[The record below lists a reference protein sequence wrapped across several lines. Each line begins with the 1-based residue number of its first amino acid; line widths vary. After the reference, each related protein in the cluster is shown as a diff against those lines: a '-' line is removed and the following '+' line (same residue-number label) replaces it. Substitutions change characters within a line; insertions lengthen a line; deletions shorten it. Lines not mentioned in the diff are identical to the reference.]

1 MVVFNSKRILF
12 LFSCICISIFSF
24 FISNTNNQTIST
36 SSTPIS
42 TSVVIID
49 AGHGYPDEGASSTD
63 GTTEANINL
72 SIALKLQ
79 ELIEASGC
87 SSILTRSDENGIYDS
102 NKNSIKEKKVSDL
115 KNRVNLI
122 NESKSNLL
130 VSIHLNKFED
140 SKYSGWQTFYRK
152 NDDLSKNLAVSIQ
165 NNLNLAIQ
173 KENKREALSISDKY
187 IIDNTQIPATIIECG
202 FLSNEE
208 EASLLKT
215 EEYQE
220 KIAWG
225 IYTGIMDY
233 MNSEY

>member
-1 MVVFNSKRILF
+1 MFVINGRRILF
-12 LFSCICISIFSF
+12 LFSCISLSIFSF
-24 FISNTNNQTIST
+24 LVFSNKKSVLT

-42 TSVVIID
+42 DSIIIID
-49 AGHGYPDEGASSTD
+49 AGHGYPDEGASSND

-72 SIALKLQ
+72 SISLKLQ
-79 ELIEASGC
+79 ELLEASGC
-87 SSILTRSDENGIYDS
+87 STILTRSDENGIYDS
-102 NKNSIKEKKVSDL
+102 DKNSIKEKKISDL
-115 KNRVNLI
+115 KNRVDLI
-122 NESKSNLL
+122 NESTSNLL

-152 NDDLSKNLAVSIQ
+152 NDELSKKLAISIQ

-173 KENKREALSISDKY
+173 KENKREALSIENKY
-187 IIDNTQIPATIIECG
+187 IIDKTTIPGAIVECG

-208 EASLLKT
+208 EMSLLKT

-233 MNSEY
+233 KDN

>member
-1 MVVFNSKRILF
+1 MFVINGRRILF
-12 LFSCICISIFSF
+12 LFSCIFLSIFSF
-24 FISNTNNQTIST
+24 FAFSNKESVLT

-42 TSVVIID
+42 DSIIIVD
-49 AGHGYPDEGASSTD
+49 AGHGFPDEGASSKD

-79 ELIEASGC
+79 ELLEASG
-87 SSILTRSDENGIYDS
+87 SSTLLTRSDENGIYDS
-102 NKNSIKEKKVSDL
+102 DKNSIKEKKVSDL

-122 NESKSNLL
+122 NESNSNLL
-130 VSIHLNKFED
+130 VSIHLNKFDD

-152 NDDLSKNLAVSIQ
+152 NDEASKQLAVSIQ
-165 NNLNLAIQ
+165 NNLNIAIQ
-173 KENKREALSISDKY
+173 KENKREALSISNKY
-187 IIDNTQIPATIIECG
+187 IIDKTKIPATIVECG

-208 EASLLKT
+208 ELSLLKND
-215 EEYQE
+215 EYQE

-233 MNSEY
+233 MDN